1 MKKTVLFAFGA
12 VFPLVALA
20 VLTIIMPSL
29 GTWVIVMGVS
39 VIAGVFLAQAR
50 QELGKLLLSVREG
63 LDAGTQTTLK
73 ALREENKENKATRRE
88 ANKILAE
95 RFERFFEEYGQRDA
109 DWRTKTLA
117 EWQSVTQA
125 LASSFEK
132 MLADTSSRLI
142 TLAEQERVLQEE
154 AAKDRAEAMQAEAKQ
169 VRSEFAQLCEATKE
183 AVEQHA
189 AVIQAT
195 QKVIENVEN
204 HFAKQ
209 QANTLTEWQSVTQA
223 LASSFEKNLA
233 TLAERER
240 VLQEKAAQERT
251 EAIDAG
257 LAQIKEIFA
266 LVEDAL
272 NKLNAEFEKVI
283 GELRALV
290 KEETQRQQEQKR
302 GDRDHLEKMLEV
314 QQKAHDEAAE
324 RSGQLWGRLL
334 DQLKK

>member
-20 VLTIIMPSL
+20 VLTIVMPPV
-29 GTWVIVMGVS
+29 GTWAIVMGLAV
-39 VIAGVFLAQAR
+39 VAGVLSAQAG
-50 QELGKLLLSVREG
+50 QELVQLLLSIREG
-63 LDAGTQTTLK
+63 LGEA
-73 ALREENKENKATRRE
+73 NKEAKAAQSE

-95 RFERFFEEYGQRDA
+95 RFESFVEEYGQRDE

-117 EWQSVTQA
+117 EWQVVTQA

-132 MLADTSSRLI
+132 MLSDVRSHLA
-142 TLAEQERVLQEE
+142 TLAEQERAWQEE
-154 AAKDRAEAMQAEAKQ
+154 AVQSRTEAMQAEAKQ
-169 VRSEFAQLCEATKE
+169 ARSEFAQLCEATKE

-195 QKVIENVEN
+195 QKTIENVED

-209 QANTLTEWQSVTQA
+209 QANALTEWQVVTQA

-233 TLAERER
+233 ALAERER
-240 VLQEKAAQERT
+240 VLQKKAAQERT
-251 EAIDAG
+251 EAIDAE
-257 LAQIKEIFA
+257 LAQVKETFA
-266 LVEDAL
+266 LVEDTR

-290 KEETQRQQEQKR
+290 EEEMQRQEEQKSD
-302 GDRDHLEKMLEV
+302 DRDHLEKMLEV

-324 RSGQLWGRLL
+324 RSGQLWGHLL
-334 DQLKK
+334 DQLKS